1 MCPNN
6 LLRVNEVFLLF
17 LMCSCLLF
25 DVCALMINDCH
36 TMAAD
41 GVTVVTVMTLVNHL
55 WFLFLPEN
63 SVREILLKF

>member
-1 MCPNN
+1 M
-6 LLRVNEVFLLF
+6 FLPAI
-17 LMCSCLLF
+17 F

-63 SVREILLKF
+63 SAREILVKF